1 MNALT
6 PFLRRT
12 SYIGVRRGMSG
23 SRVWMVV
30 GVVAA
35 GLRVLRW
42 VAKNDQDIL
51 YRTQIKPGDV
61 FEVITKPR
69 D

>member
-23 SRVWMVV
+23 SRVWMVI

-35 GLRVLRW
+35 GFRVLRW
-42 VAKNDQDIL
+42 IARNDEDIL

-61 FEVITKPR
+61 FEVITRPR

>member
-1 MNALT
+1 MKALT

-23 SRVWMVV
+23 SRVWMVI

-42 VAKNDQDIL
+42 VANNDQDIL
-51 YRTQIKPGDV
+51 YRTQIKPGDL

>member
-23 SRVWMVV
+23 SRVWMAI

-35 GLRVLRW
+35 GFRVLRW

-51 YRTQIKPGDV
+51 YRTAIKPGDV

>member
-1 MNALT
+1 MKALT
-6 PFLRRT
+6 PFLRKT
-12 SYIGVRRGMSG
+12 SYEGVRRGMSG
-23 SRVWMVV
+23 SRMWMVI

-35 GLRVLRW
+35 GFRVLRW
-42 VAKNDQDIL
+42 VARNDPDIL

>member
-1 MNALT
+1 MSALN
-6 PFLRRT
+6 PLLRKT
-12 SYIGVRRGMSG
+12 SYEGVRRGMSG
-23 SRVWMVV
+23 SRVWMAI

-42 VAKNDQDIL
+42 IARNDPDIL

-69 D
+69 V

>member
-1 MNALT
+1 MKVLT
-6 PFLRRT
+6 PFLRKT
-12 SYIGVRRGMSG
+12 SYEGVRRGLSG
-23 SRVWMVV
+23 SRFWMAI

-35 GLRVLRW
+35 GFRVLRW
-42 VAKNDQDIL
+42 VARNDADIL
-51 YRTQIKPGDV
+51 YRTKINPGEI